1 MNRKLSNSGGT
12 EMSDNRLPDGK
23 FRPGHAVKGGRTPG
37 PSRAERLAEAIEP
50 HVPDI
55 IAKAIELAK
64 LGDPQAQK
72 LILERYAPIAKQDAE
87 RVIVEGFAT
96 APTLELK
103 AQAVMAAVAAGQVT
117 AEAGERLLRTLD
129 AYARVVVADDHEKRL
144 QAIEAGRS
152 APKPV
157 TLDGTSGKVL
167 PDNLEDLA

>member
-1 MNRKLSNSGGT
+1 
-12 EMSDNRLPDGK
+12 MSDNRLPDGK

>member
-1 MNRKLSNSGGT
+1 
-12 EMSDNRLPDGK
+12 MSDHDDRLPDGK
-23 FRPGHAVKGGRTPG
+23 FRTGHAVKGGRTPG
-37 PSRAERLAEAIEP
+37 PSRAERLAAAIEA

-72 LILERYAPIAKQDAE
+72 LILERYAPIAKQDSE
-87 RVIVEGFAT
+87 RVIVDGFAT

-103 AQAVMAAVAAGQVT
+103 AQAVMIAVANGQVT

-157 TLDGTSGKVL
+157 TLDHATGQVL
-167 PDNLEDLA
+167 GNLDDLA

>member
-1 MNRKLSNSGGT
+1 M
-12 EMSDNRLPDGK
+12 
-23 FRPGHAVKGGRTPG
+23 KGGRTPG

-50 HVPDI
+50 HIPDI

-87 RVIVEGFAT
+87 RVIVDGFAT

-103 AQAVMAAVAAGQVT
+103 AQAVMVAVASGQVT

-144 QAIEAGRS
+144 QAIEAGRG
-152 APKPV
+152 APKSV
-157 TLDGTSGKVL
+157 TIDGTSGKVL
-167 PDNLEDLA
+167 PENFDDIA

>member
-1 MNRKLSNSGGT
+1 MNDRTDGG
-12 EMSDNRLPDGK
+12 L
-23 FRPGHAVKGGRTPG
+23 FQPGHSIKGGRKAG

-50 HVPDI
+50 HIPDI

-64 LGDPQAQK
+64 LGDPASQK

-87 RVIVEGFAT
+87 RVIVDGFAS

-103 AQAVMAAVAAGQVT
+103 AQAVMVAVASGQVT

-144 QAIEAGRS
+144 QAIEAGRG

-157 TLDGTSGKVL
+157 TIDGTSGKVL
-167 PDNLEDLA
+167 PYNLDDLA

>member
-1 MNRKLSNSGGT
+1 MTRKLGNSGGT
-12 EMSDNRLPDGK
+12 DMSDNRLPDGK
-23 FRPGHAVKGGRTPG
+23 FRSGHAVKGGRTPG

-50 HVPDI
+50 HIPDI

-64 LGDPQAQK
+64 LGDPASQK

-87 RVIVEGFAT
+87 RVIVEGFAS

-103 AQAVMAAVAAGQVT
+103 AQAVMSAVASGQVT

-144 QAIEAGRS
+144 QAIEAGRN

-157 TLDGTSGKVL
+157 TLDHDTGRVL
-167 PDNLEDLA
+167 DNLDDLA